1 MPTTQIAI
9 AQPLMPAYNP
19 IKYIYDSSNN
29 NLQGFKYIF
38 DIYHSTTGNKIA
50 EYRVMPTY
58 GTGYGEIDLSKLLQ
72 AQVSYDL
79 NLTNTSAYDATNSHY
94 QYDVKVGEEYLTTT
108 TYTFALTQY
117 LTAPYSGNV
126 QINVANTFLVGDQIN
141 ITQNAP
147 GATAN
152 PNLEG
157 LFTVLVAN
165 PLYIV
170 VSSPWATVT
179 AAGLGGAIT
188 YADGRKTVTRDIITA
203 MKNFVFNGAIRWVEW
218 PAYDY
223 DEFMLNNFQDRFLTN
238 LPPSNFYATL
248 SQDLWVNAVANG
260 SPTPPDTLFFQTSD
274 GDTFEKNVTA
284 VEHVSGISMGPNNYG
299 LLSVVAGALPMIK
312 PTTEWYTVR
321 YERNGF
327 PSSKQYKVNI
337 DRRVRTVEHS
347 ILFLD
352 RMGSWGSFAFTGR
365 AYTTGDVTR
374 EQFNKDIPGYVET
387 VGIDRWLYETTETG
401 MTNTYISTDT
411 TIALNTDWM
420 NQDMALYFTELI
432 SSPNTY
438 IKISNYDAD
447 CELPESEEY
456 VSCTIV
462 TSTFEEFKQR
472 NKNLIKQSIVV
483 KLANNNIVNS

>member
-1 MPTTQIAI
+1 MAISQIAI

-19 IKYIYDSSNN
+19 IKFIYDSNNN

-38 DIYHSTTGNKIA
+38 DIYQSGTANKIA

-79 NLTNTSAYDATNSHY
+79 NLTNTSAYNAVNSHY
-94 QYDVKVGEEYLTTT
+94 KYDVKVGEEYLTTT
-108 TYTFALTQY
+108 TWATVLVN
-117 LTAPYSGNV
+117 SGGNV
-126 QINVANTFLVGDQIN
+126 RINVVNTFVAGDQIN
-141 ITQNAP
+141 ITQNPP

-157 LFTVLVAN
+157 LFTVLSVGVGF
-165 PLYIV
+165 LV

-179 AAGLGGAIT
+179 AFGLGGAIT
-188 YADGRKTVTRDIITA
+188 YADGRKTVTRNMMTA
-203 MKNFVFNGAIRWVEW
+203 LNKFVFNGAIRWVEW

-223 DEFMLNNFQDRFLTN
+223 DDYMLNGFQDQFLTT
-238 LPPSNFYATL
+238 LPNNNFYATL
-248 SQDLWVNAVANG
+248 SQDLWLNAVANG
-260 SPTPPDTLFFQTSD
+260 SPTPPDTMQFDTSD
-274 GDTFEKNVTA
+274 GDSFEKNVTA
-284 VEHVSGISMGPNNYG
+284 ADHVSGISMGPNNYG
-299 LLSVVAGALPMIK
+299 LLSVVSGALPMIK
-312 PTTEWYTVR
+312 PTTEWYNVR
-321 YERNGF
+321 YFRNGV
-327 PSSKQYKVNI
+327 PSSRRYYVNL

-365 AYTTGDVTR
+365 AYTTGEVTR

-387 VGIDRWLYETTETG
+387 AGIDRWLYKTTETG

-411 TIALNTDWM
+411 TISLNTDWM

-438 IKISNYDAD
+438 LKISNYDAD

-456 VSCTIV
+456 VSCTIL
-462 TSTFEEFKQR
+462 TSSFEEFKQR

-483 KLANNNIVNS
+483 KLANNNIVNG

>member
-1 MPTTQIAI
+1 MITQIAI

-38 DIYHSTTGNKIA
+38 DIYQSGTANKIA

-58 GTGYGEIDLSKLLQ
+58 GTGYGEVDLSKLLQ

-79 NLTNTSAYDATNSHY
+79 NLTNTSVYNATNSHY
-94 QYDVKVGEEYLTTT
+94 KYDVKVGEEYLTTT
-108 TYTFALTQY
+108 TYTLALTQY
-117 LTAPYSGNV
+117 LTAPYVGNV

-170 VSSPWATVT
+170 VSSPWGAVTVT
-179 AAGLGGAIT
+179 GLGGAIT
-188 YADGRKTVTRDIITA
+188 YADGRKTITRNMMTA
-203 MKNFVFNGAIRWVEW
+203 IKKFVFNGAIRWVEW

-223 DEFMLNNFQDRFLTN
+223 DDYMLNNFQDRFLTN
-238 LPPSNFYATL
+238 LPPSEFYATL

-260 SPTPPDTLFFQTSD
+260 STTPPDTMFFQTSD

-284 VEHVSGISMGPNNYG
+284 VDHVSGISIGPNNYG
-299 LLSVVAGALPMIK
+299 LLSVVSGALPMIK

-365 AYTTGDVTR
+365 AYTTGNITR

-387 VGIDRWLYETTETG
+387 AGIDRWLYETTETG

-411 TIALNTDWM
+411 TIALNTNWM
-420 NQDMALYFTELI
+420 NQDMAMYFTELL

-438 IKISNYDAD
+438 LKLSNYDAD
-447 CELPESEEY
+447 CELPESEQY